1 VGVTVGVSV
10 GGTGV
15 GVVVG
20 AGVAVGTGVAVGGKG
35 VRVGTV
41 DVGMGLELHA
51 TSNAANTMSIT
62 GTGLITNSSGTLK

>member
-1 VGVTVGVSV
+1 MGVTVGVDV

-15 GVVVG
+15 GVVLG

-35 VRVGTV
+35 VRVGTA

-51 TSNAANTMSIT
+51 ESNAANMRSKT
-62 GTGLITNSSGTLK
+62 GTGLITSSSGTLK